1 MSERNVLMIYT
12 GGTIGMVKGSR
23 GYEPAPGQFMKMLQ
37 RLPSFQDPDQP
48 PGVTPVSR
56 HGRRIHYAMVEYEPL
71 LDSSNMGM
79 EDWVRIA
86 RDIERYYDDYDAFL
100 VLHGTDTMAY
110 TASALSFMLENLN
123 KTVIV
128 TGSQIPLSEVRN
140 DGDDNLLDA
149 LLIAGHYDIPEV
161 GLYFRSRLFRGNRTR
176 KVDASGLEAFGSEN
190 APPLATVGIHI
201 DVAWDQILSPTGDD
215 FRVTPITNPNV
226 ATLRLFP
233 GITRSVL
240 DNFLRPPLAGLVLET
255 YGAGN
260 APDNRTDFL
269 DALRDASDRGVVIV
283 NATQCYRGE
292 VVTAYAA
299 GTALAEAGVVP
310 GGDMTAEA
318 ALTKLAF
325 LLSQD
330 IEPDEVRRLMPQ
342 SLRGELSTVTHQGR
356 FSFKEKAFVNT
367 VAKALSVRTPGE
379 RDQIEQALY
388 PVLLCS
394 AAALG
399 DLSGVRR
406 MCEGGAE
413 PGTADYD
420 GRTALHL
427 AAAEG
432 HVEVVAYLLSRG
444 APPSA
449 RDRWGATPLHDA
461 VQNGHERAADLLLK
475 HGAKG
480 EADPAMLCTL
490 AGNGDTERLKRWLRY
505 GADPSIGDY
514 DRRTPLHLAAAEG
527 HLDTVRVL
535 LEHGADESAQDR
547 WGTTPAQGAHASG
560 HDAVHALL
568 LDK

>member
-1 MSERNVLMIYT
+1 MSERRVLMIYT
-12 GGTIGMVKGSR
+12 GGTIGMIKGPR
-23 GYEPAPGQFMKMLQ
+23 GYAPAPGKFMEMLQ

-56 HGRRIHYAMVEYEPL
+56 HGRRIHYAMMEYEPL

-140 DGDDNLLDA
+140 DGEDNLLDA

-176 KVDASGLEAFGSEN
+176 KMDASGLEAFGSEN
-190 APPLATVGIHI
+190 APPLATVGIQI
-201 DVAWDQILSPTGDD
+201 DVSWDQVRSPTGDA

-233 GITRSVL
+233 GITKSIL
-240 DNFLRPPLAGLVLET
+240 ENFLRPPLAGLVLET

-260 APDNRTDFL
+260 APDNRADFL
-269 DALRDASDRGVVIV
+269 AALRAASERGVVIV

-292 VVTAYAA
+292 VVAAYAA

-310 GGDMTAEA
+310 GGDMTTEA

-330 IEPDEVRRLMPQ
+330 LDPAEVRELMPK
-342 SLRGELSTVTHQGR
+342 SLRGELSTVAHEGR

-367 VAKALSVRTPGE
+367 VAKALAARTPGE
-379 RDQIEQALY
+379 RDQVEKALY

-394 AAALG
+394 AASLG
-399 DLSGVRR
+399 DLDGLRR
-406 MCEGGAE
+406 MCEGGAD
-413 PGTADYD
+413 PATADYD

-432 HVEVVAYLLSRG
+432 HAEVVAYLLSRG
-444 APPSA
+444 APASA

-461 VQNGHERAADLLLK
+461 VQNGHERAADRLLEQ
-475 HGAKG
+475 GAKL
-480 EADPAMLCTL
+480 EVDPVVLCTL
-490 AGNGDTERLKRWLRY
+490 ASQGDTAGVRRWLRY
-505 GADPSIGDY
+505 GADPLVGDY
-514 DRRTPLHLAAAEG
+514 DGRTPLHLAAAEG
-527 HLDTVRVL
+527 HEATVRVL
-535 LEHGADESAQDR
+535 LDHGADGTARDR
-547 WGTTPAQGAHASG
+547 WGATPAEAARSGG
-560 HDAVHALL
+560 HDAVGALL
-568 LDK
+568 SDA